1 MLEGG
6 VAPPFKLGSVGG
18 RVTLVVQLVVIKLL
32 CKPKLGT
39 T

>member
-18 RVTLVVQLVVIKLL
+18 RVALVVKLVVVKLP
-32 CKPKLGT
+32 CKPKLGAT
-39 T
+39 